1 MKLCHT
7 LIAPLKD
14 LAITKNNNKG
24 EYYMKI
30 RTDFVTNSSSSS
42 FIVAITN
49 DETHKNIIV
58 ALVEAT
64 DYNDTDKGIK
74 VSTIN
79 ELNSYFIQKRGYD
92 AETID
97 EILERD
103 NYTKQQYDKTLVE
116 INNGKIIIFKDIDYN
131 ADALVQFIRILEKE
145 DDNIIIIDEDRE

>member
-1 MKLCHT
+1 M
-7 LIAPLKD
+7 IAPLKD

-131 ADALVQFIRILEKE
+131 ADALIQFIRILEKE

>member
-1 MKLCHT
+1 
-7 LIAPLKD
+7 
-14 LAITKNNNKG
+14 
-24 EYYMKI
+24 MKI
-30 RTDFVTNSSSSS
+30 RKDFVTNSSSSS

>member
-1 MKLCHT
+1 M
-7 LIAPLKD
+7 IAPLKD

>member
-1 MKLCHT
+1 
-7 LIAPLKD
+7 
-14 LAITKNNNKG
+14 
-24 EYYMKI
+24 MKI

-42 FIVAITN
+42 FIVAITI

-64 DYNDTDKGIK
+64 EYNDTDKGIK

>member
-1 MKLCHT
+1 

>member
-1 MKLCHT
+1 
-7 LIAPLKD
+7 
-14 LAITKNNNKG
+14 
-24 EYYMKI
+24 MKI